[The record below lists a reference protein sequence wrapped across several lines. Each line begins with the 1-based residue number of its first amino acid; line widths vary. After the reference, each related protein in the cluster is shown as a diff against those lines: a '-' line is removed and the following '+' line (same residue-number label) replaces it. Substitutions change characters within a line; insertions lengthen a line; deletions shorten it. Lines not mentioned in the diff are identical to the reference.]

1 MEAHLKAL
9 EKYNFW
15 NGNVPQLGFERSSYL
30 KSIRHY
36 CNNKLIK
43 VLVGQRRTGKSFLL
57 RQIAQQLISD
67 GLDPKSV
74 FYLNKEY
81 IDFDFIQDYTDLHKL
96 IQAYQQQLK
105 PAGKIYLFLDEVQD
119 IDGWERLVN
128 SYAQDYTAEYEIF
141 ISGSNSNMLSGELAS
156 LLSGRY
162 VSFEIFPFSYEEYLG
177 ISELTQSK
185 ESYVAY
191 MQSGGLPEL
200 FVLPN
205 EETKRHYVSS
215 VKDTVLL
222 RDIIQRNAIK
232 DPKLLEDLFV
242 YTVNNA
248 SNLMSVNNIINY
260 LKSKG
265 RKTTFE
271 TVATYLSYIESV
283 FLIHKAERFDIR
295 RKETIAGNVKYYS
308 NDLAYKNYLFSG
320 FAYGLGYQ
328 LENLVYLALRRSGF
342 EVFVGVL
349 PKKEVDFVAKKNDVK
364 IYVQSTYLLHNDEML
379 EREYSA
385 LESIKDN
392 YPKLVVSLDDIS
404 LPQRNGILHVQA
416 WKLEELLK
424 GIGKGGTTGEKSFF

>member
-1 MEAHLKAL
+1 MEAHLKSL

-30 KSIRHY
+30 KSIRYY

-57 RQIAQQLISD
+57 RQIAQQLILG
-67 GLDPKSV
+67 GLDPKAV

-81 IDFDFIQDYTDLHKL
+81 IDFDFIQDYSDLHKL
-96 IQAYQQQLK
+96 IQAYQQQFK
-105 PAGKIYLFLDEVQD
+105 PEGKVYLFLDEVQD

-162 VSFEIFPFSYEEYLG
+162 VRFEIFPFSYEEYLG
-177 ISELTQSK
+177 ISEQTQSK
-185 ESYVAY
+185 ESFVAY

-205 EETKRHYVSS
+205 EETKRHYVAS

-295 RKETIAGNVKYYS
+295 GKETIAGNVKYYS

-328 LENLVYLALRRSGF
+328 LENLVYLALRRAGF

-349 PKKEVDFVAKKNDVK
+349 PKKEVDFVAQKNDIK
-364 IYVQSTYLLHNDEML
+364 IYVQCTYLLHNDETL

-416 WKLEELLK
+416 WKLEEMLRK
-424 GIGKGGTTGEKSFF
+424 MFF